1 MKKKKKNCWRYH
13 LRICTKKRNIMMYAS
28 WDMESGRHNFLS
40 FWAIFCPITPIL
52 TLKIN
57 IWKKLK
63 SAWKYY
69 PFTRVQLKWRSCDV
83 WFLRYKAG
91 WTVFFVILCHFL
103 LFDPPNNPKNQSFEK
118 MKKKKHLEIS
128 FYACIPQM
136 IIWCMVPE
144 ILSMTEFFVILPFYP
159 TNNLKSVK
167 KKTSLLGYWSEQG
180 TNCA

>member
-1 MKKKKKNCWRYH
+1 MEKKKKNCWRYH

-118 MKKKKHLEIS
+118 MKKKKT
-128 FYACIPQM
+128 PGD
-136 IIWCMVPE
+136 IILRLHTTNDHMMYGSWD
-144 ILSMTEFFVILPFYP
+144 TEHDRVLCYFALLPH
-159 TNNLKSVK
+159 
-167 KKTSLLGYWSEQG
+167 
-180 TNCA
+180 